1 MPVGFAVIAPAVE
14 LFGTQATM
22 PACGLIVI
30 VLCVAAL
37 AAGDVRRLQ
46 ESVAS

>member
-1 MPVGFAVIAPAVE
+1 VSVV
-14 LFGTQATM
+14 GTQTTM
-22 PACGLIVI
+22 LACGLIVI
-30 VLCVAAL
+30 VLRVAAL